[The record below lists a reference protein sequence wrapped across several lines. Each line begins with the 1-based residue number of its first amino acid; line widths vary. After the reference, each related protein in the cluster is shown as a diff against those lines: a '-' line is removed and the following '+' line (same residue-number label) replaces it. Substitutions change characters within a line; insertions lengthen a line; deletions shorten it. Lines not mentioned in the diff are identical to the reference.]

1 MISPCGFVGGQRSAR
16 PAALLA
22 AAAAAIAAIAAAATV
37 IHLVEMGRCDA
48 TYRTEVAGCAML
60 RRAISAL
67 R

>member
-22 AAAAAIAAIAAAATV
+22 AAAAAIAAAAAATV